1 MNIEDIKN
9 MSTDELNDSLLGLK
23 KEAFNLRFQQANGQL
38 ENTSRMRDVRR
49 DIARVSTVLR
59 EQQTA

>member
-1 MNIEDIKN
+1 VNIEDIKN

>member
-1 MNIEDIKN
+1 MNIEEIKN

-38 ENTSRMRDVRR
+38 ENTSRMRDVRK

-59 EQQTA
+59 EQQTT

>member
-1 MNIEDIKN
+1 MNIEDIRN

-49 DIARVSTVLR
+49 DIARMSTVLR
-59 EQQTA
+59 EQQAE

>member
-1 MNIEDIKN
+1 MNIEDIRN
-9 MSTDELNDSLLGLK
+9 MSNDELNDSLLGLK

-59 EQQTA
+59 EQKTV

>member
-1 MNIEDIKN
+1 MNIEEIKN

-38 ENTSRMRDVRR
+38 ENTSRMRDVRK